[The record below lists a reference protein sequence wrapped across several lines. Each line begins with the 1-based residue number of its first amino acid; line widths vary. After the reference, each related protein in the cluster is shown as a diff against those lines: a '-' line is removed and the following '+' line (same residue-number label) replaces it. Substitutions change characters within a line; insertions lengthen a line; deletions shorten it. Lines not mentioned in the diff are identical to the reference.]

1 MTIEYIKQS
10 VIGLVDKYP
19 IKKVILF
26 GSRAN
31 GINKDTSDVDLII
44 EFYKPIT
51 LITLSMIKDELEE
64 TLKLD
69 VDVIHGPIR
78 EDDMIEIEKEVLL
91 YAA

>member
-1 MTIEYIKQS
+1 MTIEYIRQS
-10 VIGLVDKYP
+10 VVGLVDKYP
-19 IKKVILF
+19 IKKVVLF

-31 GINKDTSDVDLII
+31 GTNRDTSDVDLII

-64 TLKLD
+64 MLRVD

>member
-1 MTIEYIKQS
+1 MTIEYIRQS

-31 GINKDTSDVDLII
+31 GTNKDTSDVDLII

-64 TLKLD
+64 MLELD

>member
-1 MTIEYIKQS
+1 MTIEYIRQS
-10 VIGLVDKYP
+10 VIALVDKYP

-31 GINKDTSDVDLII
+31 GTNKDTRDVDLII

-51 LITLSMIKDELEE
+51 LITLSMIQDDLEE

>member
-1 MTIEYIKQS
+1 MTIENIRQS

-31 GINKDTSDVDLII
+31 GTNKDTSDVDLII

-64 TLKLD
+64 MLKLD

>member
-1 MTIEYIKQS
+1 MTIEYIRQS
-10 VIGLVDKYP
+10 VIALVDKYP

-31 GINKDTSDVDLII
+31 GTNKDTSDVDLII

-51 LITLSMIKDELEE
+51 LITLSMIQDDLEE

>member
-1 MTIEYIKQS
+1 MTIEYIRQS
-10 VIGLVDKYP
+10 VVGLVDKYP
-19 IKKVILF
+19 IKKVVLF

-31 GINKDTSDVDLII
+31 GTNRDTSDVDLII

-64 TLKLD
+64 TLRVD

>member
-1 MTIEYIKQS
+1 MTIEYIRQS
-10 VIGLVDKYP
+10 VIELVDKYP

-31 GINKDTSDVDLII
+31 GTNKDTSDVDLII

-51 LITLSMIKDELEE
+51 LITLSMIQDDLEE

>member
-1 MTIEYIKQS
+1 MTVEYIRQA
-10 VIGLVDKYP
+10 VLELVDKYP
-19 IKKVILF
+19 IRKVILF

-31 GINKDTSDVDLII
+31 GTNKDTSDVDLII

-51 LITLSMIKDELEE
+51 LITLSMIKDDLEE

-69 VDVIHGPIR
+69 VDIIHGPIR
-78 EDDMIEIEKEVLL
+78 KDDMIEIEKEVLL